1 MKPLS
6 ENQKDHIKAAV
17 LERFLRDNGAYHD
30 FKEAMK
36 NLEPE
41 HFDNHFLVQDDG
53 VFLNTFIS
61 IGLAFDWSTAQE
73 NGWGEV
79 DKWHSL
85 DFEFDSFYEAEYRHI
100 ESFIYETILG
110 YDLQRFFEEQSIGI
124 DLFIAE
130 VVRQKSIEDFELC
143 VNQEHETKN
152 PIMNGFTWTSAI
164 DLGTSWSELHR
175 RFESF
180 RESKSEVAAL

>member
-6 ENQKDHIKAAV
+6 DNQQDHLKAAV
-17 LERFLRDNGAYHD
+17 LERFLMENRAFHD
-30 FKEAMK
+30 FRNAMR

-41 HFDNHFLVQDDG
+41 RFDKHFLVQDEQI
-53 VFLNTFIS
+53 FLNTFIC
-61 IGLAFDWSTAQE
+61 INLAFDWVDAQE
-73 NGWGEV
+73 NGWGEI
-79 DKWHSL
+79 DKWVRL
-85 DFEFDSFYEAEYRHI
+85 DFEFDSFYDVEYRHI

-130 VVRQKSIEDFELC
+130 VVRQKSIEDFELY

-152 PIMNGFTWTSAI
+152 PIMNGFTWSSAI
-164 DLGTSWSELHR
+164 DLGTTWSELHR

>member
-6 ENQKDHIKAAV
+6 ENQKDHIQAAV
-17 LERFLRDNGAYHD
+17 LERFLRDNGAFND

-41 HFDNHFLVQDDG
+41 RFDRHFLVQEG
-53 VFLNTFIS
+53 QVFLNTFIS
-61 IGLAFDWSTAQE
+61 IGSAFSWADAQE
-73 NGWGEV
+73 NGWGES

-85 DFEFDSFYEAEYRHI
+85 DFEFDSFYDVEYRHI

-110 YDLQRFFEEQSIGI
+110 YDLQRFFEEEGIDI

-130 VVRQKSIEDFELC
+130 VVRQKSIEDFEEQ
-143 VNQEHETKN
+143 VIKDYETKN
-152 PIMNGFTWTSAI
+152 PIMNGFTWSGAI
-164 DLGTSWSELHR
+164 SLETSWSDLNN

>member
-6 ENQKDHIKAAV
+6 DSQKDHIKAAA
-17 LERFLRDNGAYHD
+17 LERFLKRNDAFSD
-30 FKEAMK
+30 FVNAMK

-41 HFDNHFLVQDDG
+41 RFDRHFLVQEVQ
-53 VFLNTFIS
+53 VFLNTFINLGS
-61 IGLAFDWSTAQE
+61 AFNWADAQD

-79 DKWHSL
+79 DKWHRL
-85 DFEFDSFYEAEYRHI
+85 DSEFDYFYEEEYRRI

-110 YDLQRFFEEQSIGI
+110 YDLQRFFEEEGIEI

-130 VVRQKSIEDFELC
+130 VVRQKSIEDFEEQ
-143 VNQEHETKN
+143 VNKEHETKN
-152 PIMNGFTWTSAI
+152 PIMNGFTWSSAI
-164 DLGTSWSELHR
+164 SLETSWSDLNN
-175 RFESF
+175 RFEFF